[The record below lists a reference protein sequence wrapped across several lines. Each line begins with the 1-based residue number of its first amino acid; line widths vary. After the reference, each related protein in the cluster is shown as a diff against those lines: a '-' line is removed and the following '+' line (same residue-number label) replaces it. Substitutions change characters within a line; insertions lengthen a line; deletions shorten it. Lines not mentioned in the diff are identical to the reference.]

1 MKRAT
6 YYYHVKKHDD
16 KYADIKQK
24 IRMIFEKNK
33 ERYGY
38 RRVCLALHAD
48 GIVINKKTVARLM
61 QEMGLYAKQRV
72 VRYRSYKGNVGRIAP
87 NIISRDFGASAP
99 NQKWTTDITQVDI
112 KGQKC
117 YLSPVLDMWNGEIIS
132 FTISNSP
139 NLELVINMMKKAVR
153 NKTLNGLIMH
163 SDQGWHY
170 QHGTYQ
176 ALLREHH
183 IIQSMSR
190 KGNCLDNSMM
200 ENFFG
205 LMKKELL
212 YVNQFESIDQFKVEL
227 QRYIKYYNNDR
238 IKLRLK
244 MSPVQYRAHY
254 QDKIS

>member
-6 YYYHVKKHDD
+6 YYYYVKERDD
-16 KYADIKQK
+16 KYADTKQK
-24 IRMIFEKNK
+24 IHAIFEKNK

-38 RRVCLALHAD
+38 RRICFALHAD
-48 GIVINKKTVARLM
+48 GIMINKKTVAKLM

-87 NIISRDFGASAP
+87 NIISRDFGATAP

-139 NLELVINMMKKAVR
+139 NLELVMQMMTKATR
-153 NKTLNGLIMH
+153 NKNLDGLIMH

-170 QHGTYQ
+170 QHGKYQ

-212 YVNQFESIDQFKVEL
+212 YVNQFESIDLGV
-227 QRYIKYYNNDR
+227 
-238 IKLRLK
+238 
-244 MSPVQYRAHY
+244 A
-254 QDKIS
+254 

>member
-6 YYYHVKKHDD
+6 YYYHVKERED
-16 KYADIKQK
+16 KYADAKQK
-24 IRMIFEKNK
+24 IREIFERNK

-38 RRVCLALHAD
+38 RRVCIALHAD

-72 VRYRSYKGNVGRIAP
+72 VRYRSYKGSVGRIAP
-87 NIISRDFGASAP
+87 NIISRDFGALAP

-139 NLELVINMMKKAVR
+139 NLELVMKMMKEAVR
-153 NKTLNGLIMH
+153 NKTLDGLIMH

-170 QHGTYQ
+170 QHGTFQ
-176 ALLREHH
+176 ALLNEHH

-212 YVNQFESIDQFKVEL
+212 YVNQFENIEQFKEEL
-227 QRYIKYYNNDR
+227 KRYIKYYNNDR

-244 MSPVQYRAHY
+244 MSPAQYRTHY
-254 QDKIS
+254 LNKVS